1 MTKKYLFSFLLIIIS
16 AFSYSQTQNDKIRLQ
31 NISLITNT
39 PLIDSKIRDFK
50 VLSNG
55 KITTQNSYDEVHFIR
70 DNVKSF
76 HVYDD
81 HKKLTKSFTNGINII
96 QYSYENDNLISSI
109 YYTDMYYDTSSLE
122 FLNKTD
128 EILKSHHYILNKT
141 TYSYKSGHISNKT
154 AINKSGEKTVTQYD
168 YDSKG
173 RISKINNFT
182 IEYDYNDNII
192 LIHGI
197 NKEFVLENNKIL
209 YSEATKFIHENSLLK
224 YTQKV
229 FKTNFIIQVTD
240 NNKGIVKKIPMTPL
254 IAKSIPILKSQG
266 VKVQLLKNNNPEWE
280 VEQNVKHEYE
290 FNEFGDWIEKK
301 SYKENF
307 KNNEFKPFEGEY
319 RSFIKV

>member
-1 MTKKYLFSFLLIIIS
+1 MKNKNLLFFIIILFCNNF
-16 AFSYSQTQNDKIRLQ
+16 FSQSQNEKIGLQ

-39 PLIDSKIRDFK
+39 PLIDSKIKFN

-55 KITTQNSYDEVHFIR
+55 KITTQNSYDEVHFIH

-81 HKKLTKSFTNGINII
+81 EKNIKKSFTNGVNII
-96 QYSYENDNLISSI
+96 LYSYENKKLVSSE
-109 YYTDMYYDTSSLE
+109 YYTDLYYDTNSLD

-141 TYSYKSGHISNKT
+141 FYSYTTGKISNKT
-154 AINKSGEKTVTQYD
+154 VVNKSGEKTVTYYD
-168 YDSKG
+168 YDSKD
-173 RISKINNFT
+173 RINKINNFP
-182 IEYDYNDNII
+182 IEYDNNDNII

-197 NKEFVLENNKIL
+197 NKEFVLENNKII

-224 YTQKV
+224 NTQKV
-229 FKTNFIIQVTD
+229 FKTNFIIEVTD

-254 IAKSIPILKSQG
+254 VAKSIPILKLQG
-266 VKVQLLKNNNPEWE
+266 LKIQFLKNNNPEWE
-280 VEQNVKHEYE
+280 VEQNIKHEYE